1 MVAAA
6 PLSDTTAD
14 GPVLFIDRC
23 AWSGKLGAALD
34 AAGISY
40 VPHKLH
46 FKHDTPD
53 DVWLTAVKNS
63 GWLIL
68 TRDGRIRYRVNEH
81 RALINAKLMMFVL
94 SQGGLT
100 AEETGRIVCAA
111 YPEIVRQSI
120 ITQAPALFSITRSGG
135 VNRLKLT
142 A

>member
-1 MVAAA
+1 MAATA
-6 PLSDTTAD
+6 PLALATPDR
-14 GPVLFIDRC
+14 PVLFIDRC

-34 AAGISY
+34 IAGIPH
-40 VPHKLH
+40 VPHRLH

-53 DVWLTAVKNS
+53 DIWLTAVKDN

-81 RALINAKLMMFVL
+81 RALVDAQLMMFVL
-94 SQGGLT
+94 SNGGLT
-100 AEETGRIVCAA
+100 AEETGHIVCAA

-120 ITQAPALFSITRSGG
+120 VTQAPALFSITRSGG
-135 VNRLKLT
+135 VNRLKLS

>member
-1 MVAAA
+1 
-6 PLSDTTAD
+6 
-14 GPVLFIDRC
+14 
-23 AWSGKLGAALD
+23 LGAALD
-34 AAGISY
+34 AASIPY

-81 RALINAKLMMFVL
+81 RALVEAKLMMFVL

-111 YPEIVRQSI
+111 YPEIVRKSI

-142 A
+142 D

>member
-1 MVAAA
+1 MVADQ
-6 PLSDTTAD
+6 S
-14 GPVLFIDRC
+14 VLFIDRC

-34 AAGISY
+34 AAGIPY
-40 VPHKLH
+40 VPHNRH

-53 DVWLTAVKNS
+53 EVWLTAVKDN

-68 TRDGRIRYRVNEH
+68 TRDQRIRYRINEH
-81 RALINAKLMMFVL
+81 RALVEAKLMMFVL

-111 YPEIVRQSI
+111 YPEIVRQANVN
-120 ITQAPALFSITRSGG
+120 QPPALFSITRSGE
-135 VNRLKLT
+135 VSRRKLS